1 MTGPVPKFADQLVIG
16 DRVPDQYLP
25 HRFNKGPAEVV
36 FKADDGE
43 GHTFFAFRYPNG
55 QHDSTTV
62 LSAGR
67 LMVHPADL
75 GFDYTGAADDPE
87 TTQPLAGR
95 GPAS

>member
-1 MTGPVPKFADQLVIG
+1 MSGPVPKFADQLVIG

-36 FKADDGE
+36 F
-43 GHTFFAFRYPNG
+43 G

-75 GFDYTGAADDPE
+75 GFHYTRADDDPE